1 MYAIQLDPGRIV
13 QYDPSRMRGPITAE
27 DFKGHFSGHETF
39 PLRHLWLRKAY
50 DAVERGAPRTVFSG
64 PESIVTFGV
73 GKNMA
78 LAIRHWA
85 LACAIIEDEG
95 ARVQPTE
102 LGRNLFG
109 GERPWD
115 PYLERSATTWL
126 LQWQVAGVP
135 KMTTTWYWAFNHLS
149 AQTFDHETLSNSIL
163 QYCRIREWPRIA
175 EKTVTRDVECFIRS
189 YVPRSDKGAGEDALE
204 PVLAELGLI
213 RPVAGRVYEFRQG
226 PKPSLPDGVFAYA
239 LNAFWE
245 RHAPRASTLSVE
257 AIAYEPG
264 SPGRVFKLDE
274 NSVVERLTAMEEIT
288 HGRIVWSD
296 SAGVRQ
302 VLRVRPVSAPLAL
315 LALAYRADHEKRR
328 VA

>member
-1 MYAIQLDPGRIV
+1 M
-13 QYDPSRMRGPITAE
+13 MRGPITAE
-27 DFKGHFSGHETF
+27 NFKGQFSGHETF

-50 DAVERGAPRTVFSG
+50 DAVESGAHRTIFSG

-78 LAIRHWA
+78 LAIRYWA
-85 LACAIIEDEG
+85 LACGIIEE
-95 ARVQPTE
+95 RETLVEPTD
-102 LGRNLFG
+102 LGRSLFG

-115 PYLERSATTWL
+115 PYMERAATAWL
-126 LQWQVAGVP
+126 VQWQVAGDP
-135 KMTTTWYWAFNHLS
+135 KMTTTWYWAFNHLT
-149 AQTFDHETLSNSIL
+149 AQTFDHDALCGAIL
-163 QYCRIREWPRIA
+163 EYCRARQWSRIA
-175 EKTVTRDVECFIRS
+175 DKTVERDVECFIRS

-213 RPVAGRVYEFRQG
+213 RPIAGRLYEFRRG

-239 LNAFWE
+239 LNAFWDL
-245 RHAPRASTLSVE
+245 HAPTASTLSVE

-288 HGRIVWSD
+288 RGSVVWSD
-296 SAGVRQ
+296 TAGVRQ
-302 VLRVRPVSAPLAL
+302 VLRVKPVTNPIAL
-315 LALAYRADHEKRR
+315 LASAYGAAHEARRA
-328 VA
+328 A

>member
-1 MYAIQLDPGRIV
+1 MPLDEPSSSF
-13 QYDPSRMRGPITAE
+13 SRMLRGAITAK

-39 PLRHLWLRKAY
+39 PLRHLWLRKAF
-50 DAVERGAPRTVFSG
+50 DAVESGAPRTVFSD
-64 PESIVTFGV
+64 PQSIVTFGV

-85 LACAIIEDEG
+85 LACGVIEERG
-95 ARVQPTE
+95 TRVTPTE
-102 LGRNLFG
+102 LGKSIFG

-115 PYLERSATTWL
+115 PYMEAPATAWL
-126 LQWQVAGVP
+126 VQWHVAGDP
-135 KMTTTWYWAFNHLS
+135 KMTTTWYWAFNHLA
-149 AQTFDHETLSNSIL
+149 AQTFDHEALRSSIL
-163 QYCRIREWPRIA
+163 QYANARQWSRIA

-189 YVPRSDKGAGEDALE
+189 YVPRIDKATGEDALE

-213 RPVAGRVYEFRQG
+213 RPVGKRLYEFRRG

-239 LNAFWE
+239 LNEFWS
-245 RHAPRASTLSVE
+245 RHASSAATLSVE

-274 NSVVERLTAMEEIT
+274 NSVVERLAAIEDMTR
-288 HGRIVWSD
+288 GRFVWSD

-302 VLRVRPVSAPLAL
+302 VLRAKPIINPLSL
-315 LALAYRADHEKRR
+315 LASAYRRENEKRR
-328 VA
+328 AA